1 MSYLNNTE
9 VDSALT
15 NLSGAYPTLCE
26 VVDLPE
32 RSVEG
37 VACRALRLG
46 AAPAGGRDCVVLIGG
61 VHAREWGSCE
71 ILVFFAADLLRAY
84 STHSGLAYGAKK
96 YTAAQV
102 KAMLDD
108 LELVVFPLVNP
119 DGRRYSQDVEPMW
132 RKNRNPAYGNGE
144 GDCVGVDINRN
155 FDFLFDAATAFAPT
169 AGVRVSTDPCD
180 PQLYHGP
187 APFSEPETRNVRS
200 LLDAFPRTRWFIDV
214 HSFSEDILYV
224 WGDDQDQSNNPS
236 MNFLNHAFDG
246 VRGDADDARY
256 REFIPRID
264 FEHETGL
271 ARDFRDGL
279 HGVRGRS
286 YTAKSGF
293 DLYPTCG
300 TSDDYAYGRHFVDPS
315 KERILAYTIEWG
327 TEFQPPWNEME
338 NIIKDVDAGLA
349 QFCVKAPS
357 TVAVP
362 TVAA

>member
-46 AAPAGGRDCVVLIGG
+46 AAPAGSRDCVVLIGG

-102 KAMLDD
+102 KAMLD
-108 LELVVFPLVNP
+108 
-119 DGRRYSQDVEPMW
+119 
-132 RKNRNPAYGNGE
+132 
-144 GDCVGVDINRN
+144 
-155 FDFLFDAATAFAPT
+155 
-169 AGVRVSTDPCD
+169 
-180 PQLYHGP
+180 
-187 APFSEPETRNVRS
+187 
-200 LLDAFPRTRWFIDV
+200 AFPRTRWFIDV

-224 WGDDQDQSNNPS
+224 WGDDQDQSDNPS

-256 REFIPRID
+256 REFIPGID

-271 ARDFRDGL
+271 ARDFQDGL